1 MLAFIYS
8 ADVGK
13 ASACPPSKIMLW
25 QSDINE
31 LMDKFQEER
40 FAIQENVSLLFL
52 TMMMCMFGTYSA
64 IILTFPFEMSVF
76 VKEYGNSY
84 YSIFSYYVSKVVA
97 DIPFCLMT
105 SVSLTTCVF
114 YITGQL
120 LDTYDRL
127 IFFNII
133 NFLVT
138 LHGQTIGILI
148 FINHIN

>member
-1 MLAFIYS
+1 MVS
-8 ADVGK
+8 AIFSDHVGK
-13 ASACPPSKIMLW
+13 ASGCPPSKIMLW
-25 QSDINE
+25 QTDINE
-31 LMDKFQEER
+31 LMDRFQEER

-76 VKEYGNSY
+76 VKEYSNSY

-97 DIPFCLMT
+97 DIPFCVLT
-105 SVSLTTCVF
+105 SVSLTTIVF
-114 YITGQL
+114 YITGQI

-127 IFFNII
+127 IFFNLV

-138 LHGQTIGILI
+138 LHGQTIGISL
-148 FINHIN
+148 